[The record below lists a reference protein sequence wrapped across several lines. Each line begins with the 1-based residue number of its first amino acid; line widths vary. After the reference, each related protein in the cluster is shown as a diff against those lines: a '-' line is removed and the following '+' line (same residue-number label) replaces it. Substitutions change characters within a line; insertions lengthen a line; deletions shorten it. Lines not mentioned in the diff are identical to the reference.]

1 MLGAVEYCFI
11 PKPWEPDV
19 QPVPEYL
26 PDDNMNLVKVEWLK
40 CGPQMSADALDSR
53 HRHIAR
59 VAGERCSPR
68 SAAS

>member
-1 MLGAVEYCFI
+1 MLGVVEYCYL

-19 QPVPEYL
+19 QHVPEYI
-26 PDDNMNLVKVEWLK
+26 PDDNMNLVKVEWRM
-40 CGPQMSADALDSR
+40 CGPVMSADALDSR

-68 SAAS
+68 SAVS

>member
-1 MLGAVEYCFI
+1 MTGVVEYTFL

-19 QPVPEYL
+19 QPLPEFV
-26 PDDNMNLVKVEWLK
+26 PDDNMNLVKVEWFK
-40 CGPQMSADALDSR
+40 CGPVMSADALESR

-59 VAGERCSPR
+59 VTCERCSPR

>member
-26 PDDNMNLVKVEWLK
+26 PGDNMNLVKVEWFK